1 MLILVDKILTQL
13 AMPLGLG
20 LLGLAYAALA
30 MFLGRRRQALV
41 AAVFAGS
48 LIWAFSTPLVANALS
63 RTLEERVPALP
74 VDSYPV
80 ADVAILLGGAL
91 SPPDSE
97 AGLFELHEASDRVV
111 QAARLYRAG
120 KAPRILVS
128 GGNVFGGDG
137 IAEAGAI
144 ADFLVFMGVERDHIV
159 LEGAS
164 RNTRENAVNTAA
176 IWRTEGFDTG
186 LLVTSAMHMPRA
198 LAAFRNLG
206 IDLVPVPIDY
216 LSVEDGDPFPL
227 LLLPNA
233 ASLRISSLAI
243 KEWLGLLV
251 YHWRGW
257 A

>member
-20 LLGLAYAALA
+20 LLVLAFAVLA
-30 MFLGRRRQALV
+30 MFLGRRRQALA
-41 AAVFAGS
+41 AAVFSGL
-48 LIWAFSTPLVANALS
+48 LIWAFSTPFLANALS
-63 RTLEERVPALP
+63 RTLEECIPALP

-80 ADVAILLGGAL
+80 VDVAILLGGAL

-120 KAPRILVS
+120 KAPRILIA

-137 IAEAGAI
+137 ISEASAI
-144 ADFLVFMGVERDHIV
+144 ADFLVFMGVGRDDII
-159 LEGAS
+159 LESES
-164 RNTRENAVNTAA
+164 RNTRENAVNSAA
-176 IWRTEGFDTG
+176 IWRSQGFGTG

-198 LAAFRNLG
+198 LAAFRKVG
-206 IDLVPVPIDY
+206 MDLIPVPIDY
-216 LSVEDGDPFPL
+216 LSGEDDDPFPL
-227 LLLPNA
+227 LFLPNA
-233 ASLRISSLAI
+233 ASLRVSSLAI

-257 A
+257 G